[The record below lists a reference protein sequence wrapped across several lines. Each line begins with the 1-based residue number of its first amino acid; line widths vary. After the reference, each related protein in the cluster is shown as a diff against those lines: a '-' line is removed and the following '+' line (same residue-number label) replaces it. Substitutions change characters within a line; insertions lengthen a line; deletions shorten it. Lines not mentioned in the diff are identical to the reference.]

1 MTWSLKNLFAE
12 PARQIA
18 PLGLTLA
25 AAVLVTT
32 GCSHRRQSMR
42 PVIIGPARVVPAS
55 PCASGDCGGTIS
67 GATTTV
73 APSAAPAYTS
83 PLDVTSPPPSS
94 VNSEPVR
101 PVGGGGTEPRL
112 DPATPGAGA
121 RSNSSGSISST
132 ADPDLSPASLNGVGP
147 EPSGGGPRLEG
158 PGTRQT
164 PPPDSSFQPTQK
176 SVRGNRRLFFRRN
189 LQAYVNDPADLYTPP
204 RADRPWRYVVLHHSA
219 HEAGSLAQI
228 DRDHRDRL
236 GTAGCGYHFV
246 IGNGTESPDG
256 QIEVAERWSMQKAG
270 AHCRDSK
277 ASDMNDYGIGICF
290 VGNIDN
296 TPPTPK
302 QLEAARNLIAYLQ
315 DRYEIASSNVVVH
328 DHVAQTATTCPGKQ
342 FPTRELLADL
352 NAVATR

>member
-1 MTWSLKNLFAE
+1 MTLNQKPSSIAQR
-12 PARQIA
+12 ARQIA

-25 AAVLVTT
+25 AAVLVAS

-42 PVIIGPARVVPAS
+42 PVLIGPARVVPSS
-55 PCASGDCGGTIS
+55 PCASGDCGGSVS
-67 GATTTV
+67 GSTTTV
-73 APSAAPAYTS
+73 SPGSNYTS
-83 PLDVTSPPPSS
+83 PLDVTSPPPAS
-94 VNSEPVR
+94 VNSEPAR
-101 PVGGGGTEPRL
+101 PGTSGGINEPRL

-121 RSNSSGSISST
+121 RSNSNSTIGSMT
-132 ADPDLSPASLNGVGP
+132 DPDLSPASLNGVGP
-147 EPSGGGPRLEG
+147 EPASGGPRLEG
-158 PGTRQT
+158 PESKVGPT
-164 PPPDSSFQPTQK
+164 DSQSLKPTQK

-219 HEAGSLAQI
+219 HNAGGLAQI

-277 ASDMNDYGIGICF
+277 TSEINDYGIGICF
-290 VGNIDN
+290 VGDIDS

-315 DRYEIASSNVVVH
+315 DRYEIPSAQVVVH
-328 DHVAQTATTCPGKQ
+328 DNVAQTATTCPGKM